1 MPSSYLSSGRE
12 RFSNASRTS
21 RRIHL
26 GHFLRPLS
34 LLLSLLLPSMS
45 SAQEMTTSIGSSAS
59 LGISEW
65 ISESALNNLLALNA
79 SPMDY
84 TVASFL
90 LGCIGMLVFINL
102 GQSILQRQLTHLWFG
117 LYSLLM
123 ALAIFLCWAELI
135 HILPQDFGRNFAS
148 HLLFYSMSANLL
160 FCVSFSSNNWQAH
173 NTHKIL
179 IIISL
184 LLLPVPTG
192 LLWLD
197 SQLAFAITRNVLLVT
212 SLFALFYA
220 ISLNKHRYSKH
231 LVIAK
236 TLTLAIYTIIW
247 VSTVE
252 AGSQLSLTLWALLL
266 MVLLESTIITY
277 VLVRNNIINTSQ
289 RLRNH
294 YRQTHQRLLKQQ
306 YAETLRRV
314 DHEMRT
320 PISGV
325 IGISEIL
332 LESSL
337 TKGQRDQ
344 AQTIRRSGDALLKWL
359 NRLGDWRILQHS
371 KLTFDALPFEFPN
384 LVSALCDDVTLKAED
399 RKINFTYHIDKRVP
413 ELVRGDS
420 ARVKQIITGI
430 IELALYYSEQGEME
444 LHVTPGKSKT
454 HWQVHLHDTQTGLTA
469 NDMQFTDYNQTL
481 FDAGNFTS
489 IQRHWL
495 IAEALAKH
503 MDGYVRHTLNR
514 DGSADFSAE
523 FKLPRHTLLQHSV
536 NQYDELLNGKRL
548 LVVDDSSSSRKIVAK
563 RADRWGMKVSSV
575 PSGADALSMLNTLS
589 QIGGHYHAII
599 LDQDMP
605 GMTGMEL
612 AKTIHNSPLS
622 ENTIMIMLSGASTVP
637 SKEEARAVGITRVLS
652 KPINAKTLKITLAE
666 EMTLALARRSQV
678 VDELVV

>member
-12 RFSNASRTS
+12 RFTNAPKPSRK
-21 RRIHL
+21 L
-26 GHFLRPLS
+26 
-34 LLLSLLLPSMS
+34 LLLSLLLPAIG
-45 SAQEMTTSIGSSAS
+45 SAQEMTASIGSSAS

-79 SPMDY
+79 SPLDY

-102 GQSILQRQLTHLWFG
+102 GQSILQRQMIHLWFG
-117 LYSLLM
+117 LYSLLT

-135 HILPQDFGRNFAS
+135 HVLPKDVGRDIAS

-160 FCVSFSSNNWQAH
+160 FCVSFSRNNQLPR
-173 NTHKIL
+173 NTHNSL
-179 IIISL
+179 IIFAL
-184 LLLPVPTG
+184 LLLPIPTA
-192 LLWLD
+192 LLWLE
-197 SQLAFAITRNVLLVT
+197 SESGFAITRNLLLVS
-212 SLFALFYA
+212 SLFSLFYV

-231 LVIAK
+231 LVVAK
-236 TLTLAIYTIIW
+236 TLTLAIYSVIW

-252 AGSQLSLTLWALLL
+252 TGSQLSLTLWSLLL

-399 RKINFTYHIDKRVP
+399 RKINFSYHIDKRVP

-420 ARVKQIITGI
+420 ARVKQIISGL
-430 IELALYYSEQGEME
+430 IELALYYSEQGEMQ
-444 LHVTPGKSKT
+444 LHVTPGKSKA

-503 MDGYVRHTLNR
+503 MDGYVSHVLNR

-536 NQYDELLNGKRL
+536 NKYDELLNGKRL

-599 LDQDMP
+599 LDHDMP

-612 AKTIHNSPLS
+612 AEAVHKSPGS
-622 ENTIMIMLSGASTVP
+622 EHTIMIMLSGASTVP

-666 EMTLALARRSQV
+666 EMTLAMARRPYQ
-678 VDELVV
+678 VDEAVV

>member
-1 MPSSYLSSGRE
+1 MPPPYLSSGWE
-12 RFSNASRTS
+12 GFSNASRTS
-21 RRIHL
+21 RKILL
-26 GHFLRPLS
+26 GYYLRPRI

-79 SPMDY
+79 SPLDY

-102 GQSILQRQLTHLWFG
+102 GQSVLQRQLTHLWFG

-135 HILPQDFGRNFAS
+135 YILPQDIGRNFAS

-160 FCVSFSSNNWQAH
+160 FCVSFSRNNWQAH
-173 NTHKIL
+173 NTHKIF
-179 IIISL
+179 IIVSL

-231 LVIAK
+231 LVVGK
-236 TLTLAIYTIIW
+236 TLTLAIYAIIW

-252 AGSQLSLTLWALLL
+252 AGSQLSLTLWTLLF

-399 RKINFTYHIDKRVP
+399 RKINFSYHIDKRVP

-454 HWQVHLHDTQTGLTA
+454 HWQVHLHETQTGLTA
-469 NDMQFTDYNQTL
+469 NDMQFTGYNQTL

-599 LDQDMP
+599 LDHDMP

-678 VDELVV
+678 VDDVVV